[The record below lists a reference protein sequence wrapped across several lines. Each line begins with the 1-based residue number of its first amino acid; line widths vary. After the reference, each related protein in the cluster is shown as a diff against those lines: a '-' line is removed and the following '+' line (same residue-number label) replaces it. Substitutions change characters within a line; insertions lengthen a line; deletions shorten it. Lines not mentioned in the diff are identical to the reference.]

1 MRRRSFL
8 AASSVLLLLA
18 ACDRKPKAPP
28 IPSAAELDKSAA
40 EAKAWLEANAKKPG
54 IMTLPS
60 GVQYSISKTGPA
72 GGVSPKPEDE
82 VRVNYEGGLTN
93 GEVFDSSYQRGQPEV
108 FQLGGLIGA
117 WVEALQLMKPGDE
130 WMLYVPPEQGYG
142 VEGSPPKIP
151 PNSVLVFKIE
161 LLGVLPAGSPIPQ
174 GKG

>member
-28 IPSAAELDKSAA
+28 IPTPDELEKSAA
-40 EAKAWLEANAKKPG
+40 AAKTWMEENAKKPG

-60 GVQYSISKTGPA
+60 GVQYKITKTGPA
-72 GGVSPKPEDE
+72 GGVSPKEEDE
-82 VRVNYEGGLTN
+82 VRVNYEGGLTD
-93 GEVFDSSYQRGQPEV
+93 GQVFDSSYQRGTPEV
-108 FQLGGLIGA
+108 FRLGGLIAA
-117 WVEALQLMKPGDE
+117 WVEALQQMKPGDE